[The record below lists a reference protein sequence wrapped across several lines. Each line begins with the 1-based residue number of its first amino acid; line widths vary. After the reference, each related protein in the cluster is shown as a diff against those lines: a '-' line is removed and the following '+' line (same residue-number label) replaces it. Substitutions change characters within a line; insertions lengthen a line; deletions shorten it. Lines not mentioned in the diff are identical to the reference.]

1 MVVARVAVEWEN
13 KTVSEVAFNKSKR
26 GVNRLSFFINSNLI
40 FKKHTMNKR
49 IAIPLENGILC
60 PHFGHCQTFAIVDVT
75 DSKINNVVEITPPEH
90 QPGLYPKWIAQHRV
104 TDVIA
109 GGMGQR
115 AIDLFNEQHIN
126 VFVGAPMKDA
136 TMVGMEGSCRCG
148 VQRI

>member
-1 MVVARVAVEWEN
+1 
-13 KTVSEVAFNKSKR
+13 
-26 GVNRLSFFINSNLI
+26 
-40 FKKHTMNKR
+40 MNKR